1 MSERDDEAG
10 EAQRRLSADLPREL
24 SPRPEVEDR
33 IVAALRARGLIRT
46 AWTRS
51 RLAARLAA
59 AAAGLA
65 LLAAGFAVGR
75 GSTPRPG
82 DAPAEPRFALFLLRG
97 SERLPENPGEEAG
110 RVAEYRSWARG
121 LAGAGRFVSGEKLED
136 RGEQIGAPGGAAA
149 SVPEEEVRG
158 FFIISAEN
166 FEDALAIARQCPHL
180 RHGGRILV
188 RPIARV

>member
-1 MSERDDEAG
+1 MSERDDEMS
-10 EAQRRLSADLPREL
+10 EAQRRLSADLAREL
-24 SPRPEVEDR
+24 SPGPDVEDR

-46 AWTRS
+46 SWTRS
-51 RLAARLAA
+51 RFAARLAA

-75 GSTPRPG
+75 ASTPRPG
-82 DAPAEPRFALFLLRG
+82 EEPAQTRFALFLLRG
-97 SERLPENPGEEAG
+97 AEALPENPVEEAG

-136 RGEQIGAPGGAAA
+136 RAEQIGAPAGAVA
-149 SVPEEEVRG
+149 SASEEEVRG
-158 FFIISAEN
+158 FFIISAES
-166 FEDALAIARQCPHL
+166 FDDALAIARQCPHL

-188 RPIARV
+188 RPIARD